1 MVLAPP
7 SHPDVRERITA
18 LLVSR
23 ILGALRTGFD
33 YIVVDTAPDFDE
45 HTLTALDE
53 TDECVMVATLDL
65 PTLKNV
71 KIGLATLDSLAIAAG
86 HHHVVLNHADE
97 DTGLTIQ
104 QAEEILARRIHIR
117 MKSSIDVA
125 RSTNQ
130 GVPIMSSQPEHAV
143 SSAIRA
149 LATQLAGEPSE
160 PFVPADEDHGR
171 QRRSS
176 RRMKLR
182 R

>member
-1 MVLAPP
+1 
-7 SHPDVRERITA
+7 
-18 LLVSR
+18 
-23 ILGALRTGFD
+23 
-33 YIVVDTAPDFDE
+33 
-45 HTLTALDE
+45 
-53 TDECVMVATLDL
+53 MVATLYL

-104 QAEEILARRIHIR
+104 QAEEILARKIQIR

-130 GVPIMSSQPEHAV
+130 GVPIISSHPDHAV

-149 LATQLAGEPSE
+149 LATQLAGGPSE
-160 PFVPADEDHGR
+160 PFAVADEGHGR